1 MSTRNVLFHFGT
13 IPSYLNDAMNCGDGE
28 IHDRYVVKSNSAC
41 LAGLGIFTIVQD
53 LPLVVSL
60 ELAFS
65 STTMTS
71 YLE

>member
-41 LAGLGIFTIVQD
+41 LAGLGIFTIV
-53 LPLVVSL
+53 
-60 ELAFS
+60 
-65 STTMTS
+65 
-71 YLE
+71 